1 MTRHRCHES
10 SLMSPAAHNIA
21 LLVNPTAGKGRA
33 ARGVADVTASMRER
47 GSNVAILV
55 GTDAHDAQALARHA
69 IADGVDALVALGGD
83 GMVHLALN
91 VVAGTPTP
99 LGIIPART
107 GNDLANTLRLPTKDP
122 TAAAALVVDRLDGG
136 GPRPMD
142 AVRVGDKWFG
152 CVLGAGFDSRV
163 NDRANRMSWPRGR
176 QRYNLAILGERR
188 VFRPLPFVLDLDGE
202 RWETEAMLVA
212 VGNAKS
218 YGAGMKVTPDAEV
231 DDGVVDVQV
240 LGPISKPEF
249 LKTFP
254 KVFKGTHVDHPAV
267 TIRRARVVAL
277 SSPGVTAYADGEYF
291 ADLPVTCETVPGA
304 VQVLADPR
312 T

>member
-1 MTRHRCHES
+1 MT
-10 SLMSPAAHNIA
+10 NVA

-33 ARGVADVTASMRER
+33 AGMVARVTER
-47 GSNVAILV
+47 LRAGGANVAILV
-55 GTDAHDAQALARHA
+55 GRDAEDAAALARQA
-69 IADGVDALVALGGD
+69 VTDGVDALVALGGD

-99 LGIIPART
+99 LGVIPAGT
-107 GNDLANTLRLPTKDP
+107 GNDLAATLQLPTKDP
-122 TAAAALVVDRLDGG
+122 VAAADVLMGKLT
-136 GPRPMD
+136 GPGARPMD
-142 AVRVGDKWFG
+142 AVRVGEKWFG

-176 QRYNLAILGERR
+176 MRYNLAILAELR
-188 VFRPLPFVLDLDGE
+188 VFKPLPFVLDLDGE

-240 LGPISKPEF
+240 LGPVSKPEF

-254 KVFKGTHVDHPAV
+254 KVFKGTHVSHPAV
-267 TIRRARVVAL
+267 TIKRAKVVSIA
-277 SSPGVTAYADGEYF
+277 SPGVTAYADGEYL
-291 ADLPVTCETVPGA
+291 ADLPIICETVPGA
-304 VQVLADPR
+304 VQILA
-312 T
+312 

>member
-1 MTRHRCHES
+1 MT
-10 SLMSPAAHNIA
+10 NVA

-33 ARGVADVTASMRER
+33 AGTVARVTERLRE
-47 GSNVAILV
+47 GDANVAILV
-55 GTDAHDAQALARHA
+55 GRDAEDAAALARQA
-69 IADGVDALVALGGD
+69 VSDGVDAVVALGGD

-91 VVAGTPTP
+91 VVAGTSTP
-99 LGIIPART
+99 LGIIPAGT
-107 GNDLANTLRLPTKDP
+107 GNDLAATLQLPTNDP
-122 TAAAALVVDRLDGG
+122 LAAADVLVARLNGP

-176 QRYNLAILGERR
+176 MRYNLAILAELR
-188 VFRPLPFVLDLDGE
+188 VFRPLPFVLELDGE

-240 LGPISKPEF
+240 LGPVSKPEF

-254 KVFKGTHVDHPAV
+254 KVFKGTHVSHPAV
-267 TIRRARVVAL
+267 TIRRAKVVSL
-277 SSPGVTAYADGEYF
+277 SSPGVTAYADGEYL
-291 ADLPVTCETVPGA
+291 ADLPIVCETVPGA
-304 VQVLADPR
+304 VQILA
-312 T
+312 

>member
-1 MTRHRCHES
+1 MTTN
-10 SLMSPAAHNIA
+10 LA

-33 ARGVADVTASMRER
+33 ARVVADVTEQLRSDGA
-47 GSNVAILV
+47 NVAILV
-55 GTDAHDAQALARHA
+55 GRDVEDAKALARTA
-69 IADGVDALVALGGD
+69 VDDGADALVALGGD

-99 LGIIPART
+99 LGIIPAGT
-107 GNDLANTLRLPTKDP
+107 GNDLAATLRLPAKDP
-122 TAAAALVVDRLDGG
+122 VAAAGVLMDRLGGG

-176 QRYNLAILGERR
+176 MRYNLAMVAELR
-188 VFRPLPFVLDLDGE
+188 VFKPLPFVLELDGE

-218 YGAGMKVTPDAEV
+218 YGAGMQVTPHAEI
-231 DDGVVDVQV
+231 DDGVVDVMV
-240 LGPISKPEF
+240 LGPVSKPEF

-254 KVFKGTHVDHPAV
+254 RVFKGTHVSHPAV
-267 TIRRARVVAL
+267 TVRRARQVSL
-277 SSPGVTAYADGEYF
+277 SSPGVTAYADGEYL
-291 ADLPVTCETVPGA
+291 ADLPITCETVPGA
-304 VQVLADPR
+304 VRVLA
-312 T
+312 